1 MQRREKKIE
10 TFIHINDTNFD
21 KSIYNII
28 KQETDGCNMRVWGNI
43 TIYVGRIKREKCI
56 ESIAKVVTSDLDLL
70 KKAYKVDGLEVYK
83 QKNLSVQLF
92 ADKMN
97 AFGTF
102 LENGSDYPD
111 WIGSPLV
118 VHRRCVSPMYDI
130 SNKLSYD
137 GIMKLQTASPK
148 KELEEAKGAIG
159 WVNDNIVNVA
169 VTRAKY
175 RLYVIGD
182 KDAWKKSSCVS
193 LLMEELEKYQHN
205 YSNSIRTALTVT
217 KSAPYALTGMETQ
230 KDGITFD
237 CLVQS
242 KQTY

>member
-56 ESIAKVVTSDLDLL
+56 ESI
-70 KKAYKVDGLEVYK
+70 
-83 QKNLSVQLF
+83 
-92 ADKMN
+92 
-97 AFGTF
+97 
-102 LENGSDYPD
+102 
-111 WIGSPLV
+111 
-118 VHRRCVSPMYDI
+118 
-130 SNKLSYD
+130 
-137 GIMKLQTASPK
+137 
-148 KELEEAKGAIG
+148 
-159 WVNDNIVNVA
+159 VA